1 MNKKITLQDIIES
14 LIQKHSMERKD
25 AEAFVKGMFDLIED
39 TLSTEKLVKIKG
51 LGTFKLIDVDSR
63 ESINVNSGERF
74 RIEGHSKISFIPDSA
89 LKNIINKPFSHFE
102 TVILNDGTSLE
113 DTDVILENP
122 SNILSDESSED
133 LQEESL
139 DTDNF
144 VDESEIDE
152 EENVNVE
159 ENIETESEISEEITA
174 ENIDNNEV
182 KIEAEEDISPINFA
196 DTSAEAEEIINDDE
210 EADQTENI
218 DQAEETV
225 QTEEVEQTLYE
236 DYSEVEEQVHTEPEA
251 KEEEISQINFTDT
264 SAEAEEIINDDEE
277 ADQTENIDQAEE
289 TVQTE
294 EVEQTL
300 YEDYSEVEEQVHTE
314 PEAIVEEV
322 IEEVAA
328 ATIVNEKFT
337 EPTTTEHE
345 ENEAEEEK
353 VENNTSI
360 DKSNNDENEEI
371 DDDSQ
376 IEDNI
381 KEKKYN
387 ILLYIA
393 IILILAF
400 AGYLFY
406 YFNYG
411 SSTTLDNPEPVAV
424 DSTALK
430 NSTDTIPDTLAVA
443 PVVQDSVKS
452 IKEEKLKKE
461 SSATDKRVEANTTK
475 PEATKKTES
484 VKVETKVESNSVTG
498 NSNYDENINYKIS
511 GTKTTHT
518 LKEGETIMRVA
529 LKYYG
534 TKKLYKYIL
543 EYNKETLGED
553 GNKVR
558 IGTKVKVPELKPLN

>member
-144 VDESEIDE
+144 VDESEVD
-152 EENVNVE
+152 EENVNAE

-461 SSATDKRVEANTTK
+461 SSATDKKVEANTTK

>member
-144 VDESEIDE
+144 VDESEVD
-152 EENVNVE
+152 EENVNAE

-225 QTEEVEQTLYE
+225 QTEEVEPTFE
-236 DYSEVEEQVHTEPEA
+236 
-251 KEEEISQINFTDT
+251 
-264 SAEAEEIINDDEE
+264 
-277 ADQTENIDQAEE
+277 
-289 TVQTE
+289 
-294 EVEQTL
+294 
-300 YEDYSEVEEQVHTE
+300 EDYSEVEEQVHTE

>member
-74 RIEGHSKISFIPDSA
+74 RIEGHSKISFIPDST
-89 LKNIINKPFSHFE
+89 LKNIINKPFSHFD
-102 TVILNDGTSLE
+102 TVILNDGTNFE

-122 SNILSDESSED
+122 SNISSDESSED

-144 VDESEIDE
+144 VEESENAE
-152 EENVNVE
+152 EEQVNVE
-159 ENIETESEISEEITA
+159 ENVEDESEIS
-174 ENIDNNEV
+174 
-182 KIEAEEDISPINFA
+182 
-196 DTSAEAEEIINDDE
+196 EEIINDDE
-210 EADQTENI
+210 EVDQAENV
-218 DQAEETV
+218 DQAEETI
-225 QTEEVEQTLYE
+225 QTEEFEQTFEE
-236 DYSEVEEQVHTEPEA
+236 DYSEVEEQVHTEPKA
-251 KEEEISQINFTDT
+251 KEVEVVEEIAATN
-264 SAEAEEIINDDEE
+264 IINEKL
-277 ADQTENIDQAEE
+277 TELSA
-289 TVQTE
+289 TE
-294 EVEQTL
+294 
-300 YEDYSEVEEQVHTE
+300 Y
-314 PEAIVEEV
+314 
-322 IEEVAA
+322 
-328 ATIVNEKFT
+328 
-337 EPTTTEHE
+337 E
-345 ENEAEEEK
+345 ENETEEEK
-353 VENNTSI
+353 VEDNESI
-360 DKSNNDENEEI
+360 DKSNNDENEEV

-376 IEDNI
+376 IEDNS

-400 AGYLFY
+400 AGFLYY

-443 PVVQDSVKS
+443 PVIQDSVKS
-452 IKEEKLKKE
+452 IKEENLKKE
-461 SSATDKRVEANTTK
+461 SSATDKKVEANTTK

-484 VKVETKVESNSVTG
+484 VKVEPKVESNSVTG
-498 NSNYDENINYKIS
+498 NSNYDENISYKIS

-518 LKEGETIMRVA
+518 LK
-529 LKYYG
+529 
-534 TKKLYKYIL
+534 
-543 EYNKETLGED
+543 
-553 GNKVR
+553 
-558 IGTKVKVPELKPLN
+558 

>member
-74 RIEGHSKISFIPDSA
+74 RIEGHSKISFIPDST
-89 LKNIINKPFSHFE
+89 LKNIINKPFSHFD

-122 SNILSDESSED
+122 SNISSDESSED

-144 VDESEIDE
+144 VEESENAEEEQVNI
-152 EENVNVE
+152 EENVE
-159 ENIETESEISEEITA
+159 DESEISEEITA
-174 ENIDNNEV
+174 ENIDNNEI
-182 KIEAEEDISPINFA
+182 KIESEEETLPISFA
-196 DTSAEAEEIINDDE
+196 DTSAEAEKIINDDE
-210 EADQTENI
+210 EVDQAENVN
-218 DQAEETV
+218 QAEETI
-225 QTEEVEQTLYE
+225 QTEEFEQTFEE
-236 DYSEVEEQVHTEPEA
+236 DYSEVEEQVHTEPKA
-251 KEEEISQINFTDT
+251 KEVEVVEEIAATN
-264 SAEAEEIINDDEE
+264 IINEKL
-277 ADQTENIDQAEE
+277 TELSA
-289 TVQTE
+289 TE
-294 EVEQTL
+294 
-300 YEDYSEVEEQVHTE
+300 Y
-314 PEAIVEEV
+314 
-322 IEEVAA
+322 
-328 ATIVNEKFT
+328 
-337 EPTTTEHE
+337 E
-345 ENEAEEEK
+345 ENETEEEK
-353 VENNTSI
+353 VEDNESI
-360 DKSNNDENEEI
+360 DKSNNDENEEV

-376 IEDNI
+376 IEDNS

-400 AGYLFY
+400 AGFLYY

-443 PVVQDSVKS
+443 PVIQDSVKS
-452 IKEEKLKKE
+452 IKEENLKKE
-461 SSATDKRVEANTTK
+461 SSATDKKVEANTTK

-484 VKVETKVESNSVTG
+484 VKVEPKVESNSVTG
-498 NSNYDENINYKIS
+498 SSNYDENISYKIS

-518 LKEGETIMRVA
+518 MKEGETIMRVA

-558 IGTKVKVPELKPLN
+558 IGTKVKVPELKPQN

>member
-74 RIEGHSKISFIPDSA
+74 RIEGHSKISFIPDST
-89 LKNIINKPFSHFE
+89 LKNIINKPFSHFD
-102 TVILNDGTSLE
+102 TVILNDGTNFE

-122 SNILSDESSED
+122 SNISSDESSED

-144 VDESEIDE
+144 VEESE
-152 EENVNVE
+152 N
-159 ENIETESEISEEITA
+159 SEEITA
-174 ENIDNNEV
+174 ENIDDNEV
-182 KIEAEEDISPINFA
+182 KIEAEEETLPISFA

-210 EADQTENI
+210 EVDQAENV
-218 DQAEETV
+218 DQAEEF
-225 QTEEVEQTLYE
+225 EQTFEE
-236 DYSEVEEQVHTEPEA
+236 DYSEVEEQVHTEPKA
-251 KEEEISQINFTDT
+251 KEVEVVEEIAATN
-264 SAEAEEIINDDEE
+264 IINEKL
-277 ADQTENIDQAEE
+277 TELSA
-289 TVQTE
+289 TE
-294 EVEQTL
+294 
-300 YEDYSEVEEQVHTE
+300 Y
-314 PEAIVEEV
+314 
-322 IEEVAA
+322 
-328 ATIVNEKFT
+328 
-337 EPTTTEHE
+337 E
-345 ENEAEEEK
+345 ENETEEEK
-353 VENNTSI
+353 VEDNESI
-360 DKSNNDENEEI
+360 DKSNNDENEEV

-376 IEDNI
+376 IEDNS

-400 AGYLFY
+400 AGFLYY

-443 PVVQDSVKS
+443 PVIQDSVKS
-452 IKEEKLKKE
+452 IKEENLKKE
-461 SSATDKRVEANTTK
+461 SSATDKKVEANTTK

-484 VKVETKVESNSVTG
+484 VKVEPKVESNSVTG
-498 NSNYDENINYKIS
+498 NSNYDENISYKIS

-558 IGTKVKVPELKPLN
+558 IGTKVKVPELKPQN